1 MRFAALPTPLYDK
14 RLFGWIFLTT
24 LNKMMDFFKGLYV
37 KTVFFAKNANSRFAS
52 SLTPADTR
60 AVVHA

>member
-1 MRFAALPTPLYDK
+1 M
-14 RLFGWIFLTT
+14 TT
-24 LNKMMDFFKGLYV
+24 FNKMMDFFKGLCV

-60 AVVHA
+60 AVVHE